1 MGNDKLRRAEQG
13 EGFFQSQLCR
23 CFPPFSFPPLCF
35 LVSGFEHRTP
45 QAFCEEN
52 TDSAVCFEEGTS
64 TTKGFAL
71 SLVLSFGY
79 KNSSIRIQSSKV
91 KLCRMP
97 IFMKIA
103 LTGFSLYRN
112 DWEPPDKKVDTR
124 KYRAE
129 PKSIYEYQPGKSS
142 VLTNEKMVMCILKF
156 FCLTLPMFF
165 NPDALCTWITFFLP

>member
-45 QAFCEEN
+45 QDFCEEN

-142 VLTNEKMVMCILKF
+142 VLTNEKMVMCILV
-156 FCLTLPMFF
+156 LLSHPAH
-165 NPDALCTWITFFLP
+165 DL